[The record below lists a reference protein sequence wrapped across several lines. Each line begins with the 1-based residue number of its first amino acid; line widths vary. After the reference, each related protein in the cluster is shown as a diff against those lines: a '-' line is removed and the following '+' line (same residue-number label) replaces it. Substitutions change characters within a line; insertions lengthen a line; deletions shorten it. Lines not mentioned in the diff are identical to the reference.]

1 MSLIQ
6 ALLIGIFAYL
16 GRNQVPWLFGTT
28 GGFYCVG
35 RPLVAGL
42 IVGVILGDVSTG
54 ILCGVAIQAMYI
66 GQIVPGGAMPSD
78 VNFASYIGI
87 PLAMCA
93 GGAEAAIALAIPL
106 GALGTVM
113 HNFTMTL
120 NSVAVHRGDKC
131 AANGNVRGIMLANL
145 SGTIPHLL
153 ERVTIVTIACYF
165 GAPAAEAILNAL
177 PQIVVSWLQVGGK
190 MLPALGFA
198 LLLKQICAEKWMIA
212 VFMFGWIITQATGMT
227 TTALTISAAAI
238 ALLFVMAK
246 YNGQGSAETATVSGG
261 DDYDE

>member
-1 MSLIQ
+1 MSLLQ

-42 IVGVILGDVSTG
+42 VVGIILGDVTTG
-54 ILCGVAIQAMYI
+54 VLCGVAVQAMYI

-78 VNFASYIGI
+78 VNYASYIGI
-87 PLAMCA
+87 PLAMA
-93 GGAEAAIALAIPL
+93 AGGGAEAAIALAIPL
-106 GALGTVM
+106 GALGTAM

-120 NSVAVHRGDKC
+120 NSIWVHRGDKC
-131 AANGNVRGIMLANL
+131 AANGDVKGVMVSNL
-145 SGTIPHLL
+145 LGTLPHLI
-153 ERVTIVTIACYF
+153 ERVTIVTVACYF

-177 PQIVVSWLQVGGK
+177 PEVVVRFLQVGGK

-198 LLLKQICAEKWMIA
+198 LLLKQIVAEKWMI
-212 VFMFGWIITQATGMT
+212 VLFILGWIVAQSTGMT
-227 TTALTISAAAI
+227 TTALTLVSVAI
-238 ALLFVMAK
+238 ALLFVMSK
-246 YNGQGSAETATVSGG
+246 YGNSTTVSNVEG
-261 DDYDE
+261 DDGYDE

>member
-1 MSLIQ
+1 MSLLQ

-42 IVGVILGDVSTG
+42 VVGIILGDVTTG
-54 ILCGVAIQAMYI
+54 VLCGVAVQAMYI

-78 VNFASYIGI
+78 VNYASYIGI
-87 PLAMCA
+87 PLAMA
-93 GGAEAAIALAIPL
+93 AGGGAEAAIALAIPL
-106 GALGTVM
+106 GALGTAM

-120 NSVAVHRGDKC
+120 NSIWVHRGDKC
-131 AANGNVRGIMLANL
+131 AANGDVKGVMVSNL
-145 SGTIPHLL
+145 LGTLPHLI
-153 ERVTIVTIACYF
+153 ERVTIVTVACYF

-177 PQIVVSWLQVGGK
+177 PEVVVRFLQVGGK

-198 LLLKQICAEKWMIA
+198 LLLKQIVAEKLMI
-212 VFMFGWIITQATGMT
+212 VLFILGWIVAQSTGMT
-227 TTALTISAAAI
+227 TTALTLVSVAI
-238 ALLFVMAK
+238 ALLFVMSK
-246 YNGQGSAETATVSGG
+246 YGNSTTVSNVEG
-261 DDYDE
+261 DDGYDE

>member
-1 MSLIQ
+1 MNLFQ

-35 RPLVAGL
+35 RPLVAGF
-42 IVGVILGDVSTG
+42 ICGIILGDITTG
-54 ILCGVAIQAMYI
+54 ILCGVAIQAMYL

-93 GGAEAAIALAIPL
+93 GGGAEAAIALAIPL

-120 NSVAVHRGDKC
+120 NSICVRGDKC
-131 AANGNVRGIMLANL
+131 AAEGNVRGIVLANL

-153 ERVTIVTIACYF
+153 ERVTIVAVACYF

-177 PQIVVSWLQVGGK
+177 PELVVHWLQIGGK

-198 LLLKQICAEKWMIA
+198 LLLKQICAEKWMIM
-212 VFMFGWIITQATGMT
+212 VFVAGWIITQSTGMT
-227 TTALTISAAAI
+227 TTALTLLSAAI

-246 YNGQGSAETATVSGG
+246 YNGQSAETVEVSGG

>member
-1 MSLIQ
+1 MSLLQ

-42 IVGVILGDVSTG
+42 VVGIILGDVTTG
-54 ILCGVAIQAMYI
+54 VLCGVAVQAMYI

-78 VNFASYIGI
+78 VNYASYIGI
-87 PLAMCA
+87 PLAMA
-93 GGAEAAIALAIPL
+93 AGGGAEAAIALTIPL
-106 GALGTVM
+106 GALGTAM

-120 NSVAVHRGDKC
+120 NSIWVHRGDKC
-131 AANGNVRGIMLANL
+131 AANGDVKGVMVSNL
-145 SGTIPHLL
+145 LGTLPHLI
-153 ERVTIVTIACYF
+153 ERVTIVTVACYF

-177 PQIVVSWLQVGGK
+177 PEVVVRFLQVGGK

-198 LLLKQICAEKWMIA
+198 LLLKQIVAEKWMI
-212 VFMFGWIITQATGMT
+212 VLFILGWIVAQSTGMT
-227 TTALTISAAAI
+227 TTALTLVSVAI
-238 ALLFVMAK
+238 ALLFVMSK
-246 YNGQGSAETATVSGG
+246 YGNSTTVSNVEG
-261 DDYDE
+261 DDGYDE

>member
-1 MSLIQ
+1 MSLLQ

-42 IVGVILGDVSTG
+42 VVGIILGDVTTG
-54 ILCGVAIQAMYI
+54 VLCGVAVQAMYI

-78 VNFASYIGI
+78 VNYASYIGI
-87 PLAMCA
+87 PLAMA
-93 GGAEAAIALAIPL
+93 AGGGAEAAIALAIPL
-106 GALGTVM
+106 GALGTAM

-120 NSVAVHRGDKC
+120 NSIWVHRGDKC
-131 AANGNVRGIMLANL
+131 AANGDVKGVMVSNL
-145 SGTIPHLL
+145 LGTLPHLI
-153 ERVTIVTIACYF
+153 ERVTIVTVACYF

-177 PQIVVSWLQVGGK
+177 PEVVVRFLQVGGK

-198 LLLKQICAEKWMIA
+198 LLLKQIVAEKWMI
-212 VFMFGWIITQATGMT
+212 VLFILGWIVAQSTGMT
-227 TTALTISAAAI
+227 TTALTLASVAI
-238 ALLFVMAK
+238 ALLFVMSK
-246 YNGQGSAETATVSGG
+246 YGNSTTVSNVEG
-261 DDYDE
+261 DDGYDE

>member
-1 MSLIQ
+1 MSLLQ

-42 IVGVILGDVSTG
+42 VVGIILGDVTTG
-54 ILCGVAIQAMYI
+54 VLCGVAVQAMYI

-78 VNFASYIGI
+78 VNYASYIGI
-87 PLAMCA
+87 PLAMAAC

-106 GALGTVM
+106 GALGTAM

-120 NSVAVHRGDKC
+120 NSIWVHRGDKC
-131 AANGNVRGIMLANL
+131 AANGDVKGVMVSNL
-145 SGTIPHLL
+145 LGTLPHLI
-153 ERVTIVTIACYF
+153 ERVTIVTVACYF

-177 PQIVVSWLQVGGK
+177 PEVVVRFLQVGGK

-198 LLLKQICAEKWMIA
+198 LLLKQIVAEKWMI
-212 VFMFGWIITQATGMT
+212 VLFILGWIVAQSTGMT
-227 TTALTISAAAI
+227 TTALTLVSVAI
-238 ALLFVMAK
+238 ALLFVMSK
-246 YNGQGSAETATVSGG
+246 YGNSTTVSNVEG
-261 DDYDE
+261 DDGYDE

>member
-1 MSLIQ
+1 MSLLQ

-42 IVGVILGDVSTG
+42 VVGIILGDVTTG
-54 ILCGVAIQAMYI
+54 VLCGAAVQAMYI

-78 VNFASYIGI
+78 VNYASYIGI
-87 PLAMCA
+87 PLAMA
-93 GGAEAAIALAIPL
+93 AGGGAEAAIALAIPL
-106 GALGTVM
+106 GALGTAM

-120 NSVAVHRGDKC
+120 NSIWVHRGDKC
-131 AANGNVRGIMLANL
+131 AANGDVKGVMVSNL
-145 SGTIPHLL
+145 LGTLPHLI
-153 ERVTIVTIACYF
+153 ERVTIVTVACYF

-177 PQIVVSWLQVGGK
+177 PEVVVRFLQVGGK

-198 LLLKQICAEKWMIA
+198 LLLKQIVAEKWMI
-212 VFMFGWIITQATGMT
+212 VLFILGWIVAQSTGMT
-227 TTALTISAAAI
+227 TTALTLVSVAI
-238 ALLFVMAK
+238 ALLFVMSK
-246 YNGQGSAETATVSGG
+246 YGNSTTVSNVEG
-261 DDYDE
+261 DDGYDE

>member
-1 MSLIQ
+1 MSLLQ

-42 IVGVILGDVSTG
+42 VVGIILGDVTTG
-54 ILCGVAIQAMYI
+54 VLCGVAVQAMYI

-78 VNFASYIGI
+78 VNYASYIGI
-87 PLAMCA
+87 PLAMA
-93 GGAEAAIALAIPL
+93 AGGGAEAAIALAIPL
-106 GALGTVM
+106 GALGTAM

-120 NSVAVHRGDKC
+120 NSIWVHRGDKC
-131 AANGNVRGIMLANL
+131 ADNGDVKGVMVSNL
-145 SGTIPHLL
+145 LGTLPHLI
-153 ERVTIVTIACYF
+153 ERVTIVTVACYF

-177 PQIVVSWLQVGGK
+177 PEVVVRFLQVGGK

-198 LLLKQICAEKWMIA
+198 LLLKQIVAEKWMI
-212 VFMFGWIITQATGMT
+212 VLFILGWIVAQSTGMT
-227 TTALTISAAAI
+227 TTALTLVSVAI
-238 ALLFVMAK
+238 ALLFVMSK
-246 YNGQGSAETATVSGG
+246 YGNSTTVSNVEG
-261 DDYDE
+261 DDGYDE